1 MEFFGLSESTF
12 RLGLFASIFA
22 VMTVLE
28 ALLPRRDRRFAR
40 ARRWPSNIGL
50 LIADVASVSAVTFF
64 IPVTA
69 VITAFWASANGWGL
83 LNLVALPVWL
93 EWIIAIIVLD
103 WVIWAQHLIT
113 HKVPILWRLHRV
125 HHSDVEMDA
134 TTAIR
139 FHPLE
144 IIFSVFVK
152 SAAIL
157 LLGPAAAA
165 VVVFEALVNGSALFN
180 HANFNLPKPL
190 DVLVRSTFVT
200 PDMHRVHHSVHR
212 QETDSNYGFF
222 LSIWDRIFGTYTAQP
237 RDGHDEM
244 EIGLA
249 EWQDD
254 APTRWIWAISFPFRT
269 PPFTPSEKS
278 KAAMTAKAAVT
289 KPQDQGQ

>member
-1 MEFFGLSESTF
+1 MEFFGLSEGTF
-12 RLGLFASIFA
+12 RLGLFASIFLIMA
-22 VMTVLE
+22 VLE
-28 ALLPRRDRRFAR
+28 TWLPRRERRFTR
-40 ARRWPSNIGL
+40 GRRWFANIGI
-50 LIADVASVSAVTFF
+50 LISDFLAVSAVTFL

-83 LNLVALPVWL
+83 LNLLSLPIWL
-93 EWIIAIIVLD
+93 EWLIAIVVLD

-134 TTAIR
+134 TTAVR

-144 IIFSVFVK
+144 IIFSIFVK

-180 HANFNLPKPL
+180 HANFNLPRPL
-190 DVLVRSTFVT
+190 DAVVRALFVT

-212 QETDSNYGFF
+212 HETDSNYGFF
-222 LSIWDRIFGTYTAQP
+222 LSIWDRIFRTYIAQP
-237 RDGHDEM
+237 QDGHDEM

-254 APTRWIWAISFPFRT
+254 APTRLTWALSFPFRN

-278 KAAMTAKAAVT
+278 KAAMT
-289 KPQDQGQ
+289 KPQNQDQ